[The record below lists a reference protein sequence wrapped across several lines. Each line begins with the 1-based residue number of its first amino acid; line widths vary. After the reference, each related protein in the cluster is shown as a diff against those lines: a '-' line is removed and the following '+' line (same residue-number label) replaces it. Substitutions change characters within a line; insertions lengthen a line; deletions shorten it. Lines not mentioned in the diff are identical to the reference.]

1 MPKTKRAPSAARKMF
16 GERLRAERRA
26 RRLTL
31 EDVGEAADMAW
42 NYVAQVE
49 RGERNIGI
57 DNMAAL
63 ANALGVPIAS
73 LLDQSSTATVHALA
87 AAE

>member
-1 MPKTKRAPSAARKMF
+1 MPKTKRAPSAARKLF
-16 GERLRAERRA
+16 GQRLRAERHA
-26 RRLTL
+26 RGLTL
-31 EDVGEAADMAW
+31 EDVGEKADIAW

-63 ANALGVPIAS
+63 ADALGLELAD
-73 LLDQSSTATVHALA
+73 LLGQK
-87 AAE
+87 

>member
-1 MPKTKRAPSAARKMF
+1 MPKTKRAPSDARRLF

-26 RRLTL
+26 KGLTL
-31 EDVGEAADMAW
+31 EDVGEAADIAW

-63 ANALGVPIAS
+63 ADAVGVELPDLLRTIAGRG
-73 LLDQSSTATVHALA
+73 
-87 AAE
+87 

>member
-1 MPKTKRAPSAARKMF
+1 MPRTKRAPSAARKLF
-16 GERLRAERRA
+16 GQRLRAERHA
-26 RRLTL
+26 RGLTL
-31 EDVGEAADMAW
+31 EDVGERADIAW

-63 ANALGVPIAS
+63 ADTLGVGLDE
-73 LLDQSSTATVHALA
+73 LLRPCR
-87 AAE
+87 

>member
-1 MPKTKRAPSAARKMF
+1 MPRTKRAPSAARKLF

-26 RRLTL
+26 KGLTL
-31 EDVGEAADMAW
+31 EDVGESADIAW

-57 DNMAAL
+57 DNMSAL
-63 ANALGVPIAS
+63 ADAIGVELPE
-73 LLDQSSTATVHALA
+73 LLK
-87 AAE
+87 

>member
-1 MPKTKRAPSAARKMF
+1 MPRTKRAPSAARKLF
-16 GERLRAERRA
+16 GQRLRAERHA
-26 RRLTL
+26 RGLTL
-31 EDVGEAADMAW
+31 EDVGERADIAW

-63 ANALGVPIAS
+63 ADALGLGLDE
-73 LLDQSSTATVHALA
+73 LLRPSG
-87 AAE
+87 

>member
-1 MPKTKRAPSAARKMF
+1 MPKTKRAPSAARKLF

-26 RRLTL
+26 KGLTL
-31 EDVGEAADMAW
+31 EDVGEAADIAW

-63 ANALGVPIAS
+63 ADALDVSLAS
-73 LLDQSSTATVHALA
+73 LLAR
-87 AAE
+87 